1 MSDNEK
7 RNPPAGLDLSS
18 LQNMDFSSMMNNLMK
33 NVDMNKFQSML
44 SSLNLNGDSLNKFM
58 ETMSSAPADGKGS
71 LDMNQLNSM
80 ASNILK
86 NMDTNKFQ
94 SVVSNMTG
102 NNSNDNNGLSDMLG
116 SIMSA
121 MQNPVQNQPAQTP
134 QAASAGEQKADFQG
148 SEAKQKN
155 MMESIL
161 STFKMPEGI
170 MNTSAIGALNI
181 GGGQGDLKNQ
191 FEAVLSSM
199 KMDDAAKDKMRATMI
214 L

>member
-1 MSDNEK
+1 
-7 RNPPAGLDLSS
+7 
-18 LQNMDFSSMMNNLMK
+18 
-33 NVDMNKFQSML
+33 
-44 SSLNLNGDSLNKFM
+44 M

-134 QAASAGEQKADFQG
+134 QGASAAEQKADFQG
-148 SEAKQKN
+148 REAKQKN

-199 KMDDAAKDKMRATMI
+199 KMDDAAKDKMRATLDTLMTKSMLDFSSLKNGLSLGNLNLQSLAPMLTSI
-214 L
+214 LGAMGPKKE